1 MAVAPPNFGP
11 LRNRLLVSNNTNAGT
26 INAFDPMTGAFV
38 GKIKDEKGE
47 PIVIDQL
54 WGIAFPDNTG
64 ANGVPN
70 HLYFTAGPDNNVAG
84 TLGVIVFDQD

>member
-1 MAVAPPNFGP
+1 MSNA
-11 LRNRLLVSNNTNAGT
+11 LLVSNNTNTGT
-26 INAFDPMTGAFV
+26 INGFDPSTRAFV
-38 GKIKDEKGE
+38 GEIKNEKGK
-47 PIVIDQL
+47 PIDIDQL

-70 HLYFTAGPDNNVAG
+70 HLYFAAGPQNNLAG

>member
-1 MAVAPPNFGP
+1 
-11 LRNRLLVSNNTNAGT
+11 
-26 INAFDPMTGAFV
+26 
-38 GKIKDEKGE
+38 
-47 PIVIDQL
+47 L

-70 HLYFTAGPDNNVAG
+70 HLYFAAGPDNNVAG